1 VRRCVREALL
11 KKKICVFFVFFLV
24 PSKYKRFCLVCCDFN
39 FLLFFLFSTQQSNST
54 ENVPSHGTSARTHI
68 VRFGGLVGY
77 DACLTCIIARRR
89 SSVRLRPEI
98 LPPLDRIV

>member
-1 VRRCVREALL
+1 VKRFL
-11 KKKICVFFVFFLV
+11 KKKMRFFLV
-24 PSKYKRFCLVCCDFN
+24 PSKTGVYLVCCDFN